1 MYFWYICIIFSIFK
15 AISKEFKFSKVF
27 WTRSTF
33 NALILQSL
41 IFWVDVDIARFKKY
55 KKMRK
60 IKITKKKRRKE
71 KEKLRDQFGNL
82 EIFLL

>member
-55 KKMRK
+55 KKWEKSKLQKKREE
-60 IKITKKKRRKE
+60 KKKKSW
-71 KEKLRDQFGNL
+71 GTSL
-82 EIFLL
+82 ET